1 VLLYKYNNVE
11 RIVMQNWEE
20 YEASVLEHVQY
31 YTLTEF
37 FGRAKYTKD
46 KPTFKTKQQ
55 AIDAFVKAKTED
67 PKRRLLVY
75 AICRPPDRA
84 VDITIHVETPFV

>member
-1 VLLYKYNNVE
+1 
-11 RIVMQNWEE
+11 MQNWEE

-55 AIDAFVKAKTED
+55 AMDAFVKAKTEA
-67 PKRRLLVY
+67 PTRRLLVY